1 MGVYKTLNKNCM
13 KIKSIIIAIT
23 TFVGLQMF
31 AQQDPHYTQY
41 MYNMNLLNPAYA
53 GSNESLSIGFLG
65 RTQWVGLDG
74 APKTATLSVHS
85 PVRKNV
91 GLGLSV
97 MVDEIGPV
105 KETNLYADVSYTLQ
119 TSDIG
124 KFAFGIK
131 AGVTLQDLGL
141 ATIATVA
148 PDVNFTDNLNKSY
161 PNIGVGVF
169 YYTDKFYAGASIPNM
184 IESNHFEKQG
194 GIISKASEKMHYFI
208 TSGYVLK
215 LSESFKFKPS
225 FLTKVVAGS
234 AISLDLSTNFL
245 YNDKLELG
253 VSYRINDSFSGLV
266 NFAVNNNL
274 RIGYAYDYTTSNLGD
289 YNSGTHEIVLLYDF
303 KLFKYKSPRF
313 F

>member
-1 MGVYKTLNKNCM
+1 M
-13 KIKSIIIAIT
+13 KLKSIIFFISVIT
-23 TFVGLQMF
+23 GFQLF

-53 GSNESLSIGFLG
+53 GSNESLSLGFLG

-74 APKTATLSVHS
+74 APKTATLTAHS
-85 PVRKNV
+85 PIGKNV
-91 GLGLSV
+91 GLGLSI

-124 KFAFGIK
+124 KLAFGMK
-131 AGVTLQDLGL
+131 GGLTVQNLGL
-141 ATIATVA
+141 ATLATVA
-148 PDVNFTDNLNKSY
+148 PDVNFTDNLNRTY
-161 PNIGVGVF
+161 PNIGIGLY

-184 IESNHFEKQG
+184 IESKHFERQG

-215 LSESFKFKPS
+215 LSETVKFKPS
-225 FLTKVVAGS
+225 FLTKIVTGAP
-234 AISLDLSTNFL
+234 ASLDLSSNFL
-245 YNDKLELG
+245 FNNKLELG

-289 YNSGTHEIVLLYDF
+289 YNSGTHEVVLLYDF